1 MRSLLVFVFVTLL
14 CAAPAFAADKATC
27 VNAYDEG
34 QKQRAAG
41 SLKASLELF
50 RVCAEPDCPAA
61 TKKDCTTWLAEVEAS
76 LPTVV
81 VKAVDAAG
89 HDLTEVKV
97 FLDEQPFLDRLDGK
111 AVAVDPGQHV
121 FGFERPGAKR
131 IERVIVIS
139 QGEKNRRLEIRWAED
154 PVADE
159 PEPEPDRGDRPIVSP
174 GTWVL
179 GGIGLAGVTVFAV
192 VGGLALADKSDAEDT
207 CAPRCSDSVVDG
219 IRAKLIVADVSLAVG
234 VASLG
239 AAVILGFLS
248 YDPGGDAPPEQ
259 AAWSLGAAPCDRG
272 AIGVV
277 SGAF

>member
-1 MRSLLVFVFVTLL
+1 MAAALVVSLLVVS
-14 CAAPAFAADKATC
+14 AAAADKATC

-61 TKKDCTTWLAEVEAS
+61 TKKDCTTWFGEVEAS

-81 VKAVDAAG
+81 VRAVDAAG
-89 HDLTEVKV
+89 HDLTDVTV
-97 FLDEQPFLDRLDGK
+97 LVDGQPFLDRLDGK
-111 AVAVDPGQHV
+111 AVTVDPGKHV

-131 IERVIVIS
+131 IERDIVIA
-139 QGEKNRRLEIRWAED
+139 QGEKNRRIEIRWAESPD
-154 PVADE
+154 PDE
-159 PEPEPDRGDRPIVSP
+159 PKRDVDRNDPPFVSP

-192 VGGLALADKSDAEDT
+192 VGGLALAEKSDAAET
-207 CAPRCSDSVVDG
+207 CAPSCSDSVVDG

-239 AAVILGFLS
+239 AAVVLGILS
-248 YDPGGDAPPEQ
+248 YDPGPEPRTKK
-259 AAWSLGAAPCDRG
+259 AAWSMGAAPCDGG

-277 SGAF
+277 SGTF